1 MHDFITFGAF
11 KSFDKKEDFQK
22 DKEMFFKK
30 KKFGMLF
37 NK

>member
-30 KKFGMLF
+30 KKIWYAF
-37 NK
+37 